1 MHGVKRVRDSR
12 EAIEAKQQRER
23 AKIDEYLALTQD
35 MLARVCFRGFLSLAR
50 SDVIL
55 PEKG

>member
-1 MHGVKRVRDSR
+1 VKRVRETR
-12 EAIEAKQQRER
+12 EAIEAKQKRER

-35 MLARVCFRGFLSLAR
+35 VLARVCFRGFLSLLAR

-55 PEKG
+55 SEKE